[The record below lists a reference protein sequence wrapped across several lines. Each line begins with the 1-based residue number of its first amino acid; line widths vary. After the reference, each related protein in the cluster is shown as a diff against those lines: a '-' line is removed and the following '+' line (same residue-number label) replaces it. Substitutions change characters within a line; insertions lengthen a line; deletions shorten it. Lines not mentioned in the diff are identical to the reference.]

1 MRATLILVSI
11 FVSSLVTTS
20 ALAEKPGGAVHKERT
35 ARVTENK
42 LREAKVKELRARGDV
57 LERFRPA
64 KAQKHDKVA
73 TDPRALRLHRADRRC
88 TPDGGPCPG
97 SAARGDRSEKSKA
110 PSAADRAKGKA
121 MKQRLQKMICEKHAS
136 TCQANL

>member
-1 MRATLILVSI
+1 MRATLILVSV

-20 ALAEKPGGAVHKERT
+20 ALAEKPGGAAHKERS
-35 ARVTENK
+35 ARVSESK
-42 LREAKVKELRARGDV
+42 LRDAKVQELRARGDV
-57 LERFRPA
+57 LERFRSA
-64 KAQKHDKVA
+64 RTQKHEKIA
-73 TDPRALRLHRADRRC
+73 SDPRAARLDRSDRRC

-97 SAARGDRSEKSKA
+97 TAARGDRSEKSKA

-136 TCQANL
+136 NCEANL